1 MILVGMDLVARLV
14 VWMGLVVGTQRGEE
28 DSQVDSSRVEKI
40 ERQKGRERIKK

>member
-1 MILVGMDLVARLV
+1 MDLVARLV
-14 VWMGLVVGTQRGEE
+14 VWMGMVVGAQRGEE